1 MKDGLRDLEADLRA
15 QRLMKGRPSDLERM
29 APEQLASE
37 RADLHQALLR
47 FEESF
52 GQPET
57 AEEKEITRYDSLEKI
72 DFVEYYL
79 RNAFFSPTQ
88 GPLRPLQDRQE
99 AREEIQRRE
108 CRQRHISEMDKF

>member
-57 AEEKEITRYDSLEKI
+57 AEEKEITRYDSLKKSDYCGVLFEKC
-72 DFVEYYL
+72 FL
-79 RNAFFSPTQ
+79 SPTQ